1 MHIADGIIAA
11 EIAAAADVVSVGTI
25 YFLGKRIKAADI
37 PKLGMMA
44 AALFVASLIHFPIA
58 GTSIHLGLFGIAGII
73 LGINAFP
80 AIFSALLFQALIF
93 QHGGIL
99 SVGLNSLNMGA
110 GALSAWMIWRM
121 KAVPEPLR
129 AFAAGAMA
137 ILIPALLMVVEFQLS
152 GYGRR
157 IFFIFYIYA
166 LVAVIEGALTLVV
179 INFFRLVKSPILEAY
194 NEKH

>member
-11 EIAAAADVVSVGTI
+11 EIAAAADVVSVGGI
-25 YFLGKRIKAADI
+25 YFLGKRIKTADI
-37 PKLGMMA
+37 PKLGMTA
-44 AALFVASLIHFPIA
+44 AALFVASLIHFPLA

-80 AIFSALLFQALIF
+80 AVFSALLFQALIF

-110 GALSAWMIWRM
+110 GALSAWMVWRI

-129 AFAAGAMA
+129 AFSAGAIA
-137 ILIPALLMVVEFQLS
+137 ILIPALLMVVEFQFS
-152 GYGRR
+152 GYGRSV
-157 IFFIFYIYA
+157 FYIFYIYS
-166 LVAVIEGALTLVV
+166 LVAVIEGVLTLVV
-179 INFFRLVKSPILEAY
+179 VNFFRMVKSPILEAS
-194 NEKH
+194 NEKQ